1 MVYKE
6 EDKVYCNSTLPD
18 GLYSFFGDV
27 VTTIS
32 ESYNSN
38 NSTMPNSN
46 SEISLSKISHTPL
59 GQEAYVQNAVEG
71 KIIIGVDEALAQKA
85 WEDKCIQSLFES
97 GRANSAG
104 IAVGSN
110 KGSSYMSYAEKNYFG
125 GTPYSYSVGYSSATE
140 ETLKTDRENIERY
153 FQNHH
158 SFEENYL
165 KKIEYESLPQEKTLF
180 WKQRVQRIHD
190 YEDKSWEQRLND
202 GGVKKSDSFVRFC

>member
-6 EDKVYCNSTLPD
+6 EDKVYCNSTLLD

-38 NSTMPNSN
+38 NSTIPNNN
-46 SEISLSKISHTPL
+46 SEISLSKISNNSL
-59 GQEAYVQNAVEG
+59 AERNYIQNAVEG

-85 WEDKCIQSLFES
+85 WEDKCIQSLFER

-180 WKQRVQRIHD
+180 WKQRVQHIHD
-190 YEDKSWEQRLND
+190 YEDKSW
-202 GGVKKSDSFVRFC
+202 